1 MEKNSMGNRIEIGS
15 LKIDE
20 DLYALVRDEIA
31 PDTGVEADAF
41 WKAFGDIVAAFAP
54 ENEALLEKRDALQQ
68 QIDAWHLARKDQ
80 PLDGEA
86 YAAFLT
92 DIGYLLPEGRDF
104 TVITEDVDTEISLIS
119 GPQLVVPTD
128 NARYALNAANAR
140 WGSLYD
146 ALYGTDVIDE
156 SDGLHEVLPIT
167 RSEVRESSHTPSSF

>member
-1 MEKNSMGNRIEIGS
+1 MEKRLWEIGLKS
-15 LKIDE
+15 GIIKIDE

-31 PDTGVEADAF
+31 PGTGVEADNF
-41 WKAFGDIVAAFAP
+41 WKALSDIVREFAP
-54 ENEALLEKRDALQQ
+54 ENKALLEKRDSLQQ
-68 QIDAWHLARKDQ
+68 QIDAWHLARK
-80 PLDGEA
+80 GESIDPEE
-86 YAAFLT
+86 YKTFLT

-104 TVITEDVDTEISLIS
+104 TVITEDVDIEISLIS

-156 SDGLHEVLPIT
+156 SDGATIRHDLQPNPRCESHCLH
-167 RSEVRESSHTPSSF
+167 